1 MPWATLTHVPFLLLR
16 PASFVA
22 VLYAG
27 CSHSRPPRPSSFIMT
42 SGNAFEW
49 CKIRRIY
56 HASSQ
61 ACTGASFPQ
70 HLNDRDYAPH
80 RLPFPSRPCRTPLG
94 IIKSADQQ
102 ATILPHQK
110 LEVGSSSALPFLFPS
125 PPSLPFFLPSSHRWQ
140 APKSAP
146 ASSTPSARAMGDDD
160 ALGSATGPFSAAS
173 KLPRALRNA
182 HSGRI
187 VDLAPNCCG
196 YRVLQKAL
204 DCKEEE
210 IAELSWT
217 PPVPPIFTVNKSLK
231 GKYAALACHETGLLA
246 VQRAKDGIVD
256 ELLGQGAAVLTEV
269 AKSQRGSYCIQHI
282 LEHRSEKHRQP
293 ERLYRL
299 KEGRKE
305 TLDCV
310 VQRMCEPANGVR
322 RAMIVH
328 LAHGEPADRLRPPYA
343 QADKDQRASLYNCIR
358 GHIARLQDRLDGYL
372 AFPHIAPRVER
383 WAEDPLAKRR
393 ARKLQRAGKGKS
405 AVPVPSTSG
414 GAGVGGGDLDADK
427 RTYELETLVADE
439 VHQWRTQVDVSR
451 GQGSGLRHRKNVG
464 SSAAS
469 ALDESNILI
478 PYDTL
483 TPTHVLFDPTDGFS
497 AVASSPTSTSTMSSR
512 VPTPGPSLQTHS
524 STLSHLTFR
533 TPPPPVQAPPTP
545 DSSVRE
551 APSPSPFASPF
562 ASPPSPSSFP
572 ALPPEAAPPQTQQ
585 PEDHEAEDPFLFSG
599 ISSPHAVPSLSL
611 SHALPSE
618 LEHDDGELLS
628 APSSSRPESPFS
640 DFSHEQFHS
649 FATYS
654 HSDLPGLGSGA
665 VRSPEFGV
673 EVLSASGS
681 EFGSEAGDERW
692 SNADTGSEISG
703 SSWASAGAGRR

>member
-1 MPWATLTHVPFLLLR
+1 MP
-16 PASFVA
+16 
-22 VLYAG
+22 
-27 CSHSRPPRPSSFIMT
+27 
-42 SGNAFEW
+42 
-49 CKIRRIY
+49 
-56 HASSQ
+56 
-61 ACTGASFPQ
+61 
-70 HLNDRDYAPH
+70 
-80 RLPFPSRPCRTPLG
+80 
-94 IIKSADQQ
+94 
-102 ATILPHQK
+102 
-110 LEVGSSSALPFLFPS
+110 
-125 PPSLPFFLPSSHRWQ
+125 
-140 APKSAP
+140 AP
-146 ASSTPSARAMGDDD
+146 AV
-160 ALGSATGPFSAAS
+160 AA
-173 KLPRALRNA
+173 AYVFA
-182 HSGRI
+182 VVGT
-187 VDLAPNCCG
+187 VAAG
-196 YRVLQKAL
+196 VAF
-204 DCKEEE
+204 KEFVYE
-210 IAELSWT
+210 
-217 PPVPPIFTVNKSLK
+217 
-231 GKYAALACHETGLLA
+231 
-246 VQRAKDGIVD
+246 
-256 ELLGQGAAVLTEV
+256 
-269 AKSQRGSYCIQHI
+269 
-282 LEHRSEKHRQP
+282 
-293 ERLYRL
+293 
-299 KEGRKE
+299 
-305 TLDCV
+305 
-310 VQRMCEPANGVR
+310 
-322 RAMIVH
+322 
-328 LAHGEPADRLRPPYA
+328 
-343 QADKDQRASLYNCIR
+343 
-358 GHIARLQDRLDGYL
+358 
-372 AFPHIAPRVER
+372 PHIAPRVER
-383 WAEDPLAKRR
+383 WAEDFLAKRR
-393 ARKLQRAGKGKS
+393 ARKAQRAEKGKR
-405 AVPVPSTSG
+405 AVPVPSTNG
-414 GAGVGGGDLDADK
+414 GAGVGGGAEDGDLDADK
-427 RTYELETLVADE
+427 STYELETLVADE

-451 GQGSGLRHRKNVG
+451 GHGSGSGLRHRKNVG

-469 ALDESNILI
+469 TLDESNILI

-545 DSSVRE
+545 EPSVRG

-572 ALPPEAAPPQTQQ
+572 APARTPTRSRSPQTQQ

-654 HSDLPGLGSGA
+654 HSDSPRLGSGA
-665 VRSPEFGV
+665 ARSPEFGV